1 MLGPLCGA
9 WAGLGAWGCF
19 TIHYNLLTYITKLAY
34 VKAPF
39 VVPGRAWVGGA
50 AFTIHYNLITTITK
64 VNHVRVPFVVPGGP
78 NSFQR

>member
-19 TIHYNLLTYITKLAY
+19 TIHYNLMTYITKLAY
-34 VKAPF
+34 VRAPF

-50 AFTIHYNLITTITK
+50 ASQFITISLQ
-64 VNHVRVPFVVPGGP
+64 PL
-78 NSFQR
+78 QR